1 MQRRYA
7 LAAEIQTYCLHSGA
21 DFYQHCR
28 QGVGGQPGLANFVQ
42 LVSSIG
48 AVDLAYAKGGCTDES
63 LLCSG
68 TGCSWWA
75 VNGRVKV
82 YRQGGAKVYQLARDG
97 LMLFYRKRGLGAAR
111 KQA

>member
-1 MQRRYA
+1 MQADNDSLEKKLTVVFGVVAA
-7 LAAEIQTYCLHSGA
+7 LAILFKLHLNG
-21 DFYQHCR
+21 Y
-28 QGVGGQPGLANFVQ
+28 GT
-42 LVSSIG
+42 
-48 AVDLAYAKGGCTDES
+48 VDL
-63 LLCSG
+63 L
-68 TGCSWWA
+68 